1 MARLTRLN
9 RSVKRAETSKPSQPA
24 LAARKMAKVV
34 ALSSVRPSRT
44 PARDLSVLESARVV
58 AIDNGTISVEVPR
71 LGATPLPARTIVPH
85 ADLAP
90 DDQVIVARLGERG
103 SELVIIGRLVDPLA
117 PPRDVRVNGRKVSI
131 EADSELILKCAAA
144 TIRIGRDGLIAVR
157 GDRVTTQA
165 RGVNRIRGGSVEIN

>member
-1 MARLTRLN
+1 MN
-9 RSVKRAETSKPSQPA
+9 RTDRSKQSQPA
-24 LAARKMAKVV
+24 PPSRKLANVIALSPVRPARAPRSSLAAE
-34 ALSSVRPSRT
+34 
-44 PARDLSVLESARVV
+44 LSVLDLARVV
-58 AIDNGTISVEVPR
+58 AIDNGKITVEVPR
-71 LGATPLPARTIVPH
+71 LGPAPQPARTIIPH

-90 DDQVIVARLGERG
+90 DDQVIVARLGDRG
-103 SELVIIGRLVDPLA
+103 AELVILGRLFDPLA

-157 GDRVTTQA
+157 GERVTTQA